1 MTLDQWIIFGT
12 LLLALIL
19 FIMDFWRYDI
29 VALLALLIVSLTGL
43 VPLERVF
50 SGFSNPAVITVAAVL
65 VISRALQNSG
75 FVEMIGR
82 QLQRL
87 KGGVTIQLAALTI
100 LVTILSAFMN
110 NVGAM
115 ALLLPVAIQIAHKN
129 KVSPSMLLMPIAF
142 AAHFGG
148 NFTLIGTPTNLIVS
162 AFRDQ
167 TLSQPFSM
175 FDFAPVGI
183 GVAIPCLLFIIL
195 VGWRLIPTRRGQTA
209 PNDMFEI
216 ERYATEVRIRPD
228 SKLAGRRL
236 SELSEFVEEEVIIS
250 GLVRNDERRLAPS
263 PQTKFRAGDVL
274 ILQIDT
280 ENLDQL
286 IINAGLD
293 LVGSQKIVQADL
305 DSDDVTLME
314 AVITAN
320 SLMVNG
326 TARSL
331 NLRKRFGVNL
341 LAIARQGRRLRTRLD
356 RIRFQ
361 VGDVLL
367 LQSHSETLKDTL
379 STLGCLPLIERGLRL
394 GQPRRTVLAV
404 SIFVTAMLLSALG
417 IIPVQI
423 SFVAAA
429 VLLVILKLI
438 NLRDVYESIDWP
450 VIILLG
456 AMIPVGEALET
467 SGGAQLLADW
477 ILNIAGRL
485 PVAGIMTILLVVIMF
500 LSDLV
505 NNAAAVVLMTPI
517 GINIAQGLGVSV
529 DPFLMVMA
537 VGSSCAFLTP
547 IGHQSN
553 ALVMGPGGYKFGDY
567 WRLGLP
573 LEVIIVITTIPLIL
587 FFWPL

>member
-19 FIMDFWRYDI
+19 FVMDFWRYDI

-43 VPLERVF
+43 IPLERVF
-50 SGFSNPAVITVAAVL
+50 GGFSNPAVITVAAVL

-87 KGGVTIQLAALTI
+87 KGGVTIQLAALTV

-110 NVGAM
+110 NVGAL

-209 PNDMFEI
+209 PNDLFEI

-250 GLVRNDERRLAPS
+250 GLVRDNERRMAPS

-280 ENLDQL
+280 ENLDKL
-286 IINAGLD
+286 ITNAGLD

-320 SLMVNG
+320 SLMVKG

-331 NLRKRFGVNL
+331 NLRKRYGVNL

-394 GQPRRTVLAV
+394 GQPRRTILAV
-404 SIFVTAMLLSALG
+404 SIFVIAMLLSALG

-467 SGGAQLLADW
+467 SGGAQLLADF

-485 PVAGIMTILLVVIMF
+485 PVAGIMTILLVALMF